1 MPIATVTRSVKYVQ
15 KGDPGKS
22 GRIPYPAG
30 EYNLWTTYICTDTV
44 TPYVLDGK
52 YYIMNKNT
60 SWVGQ
65 AMPSNINSP
74 QKDVA
79 VNGSNA
85 TWVLVEDYKAIFVEI
100 LMANFAKLASAVFL
114 GDYMFSQQ
122 GVDADGNP
130 TSNYEEFNAGTFT
143 PNLLLDFATG
153 LFEGN
158 TVKVNGGIFKNI
170 QSPNGSFKI
179 DEDGN
184 VEIIGKLLTS
194 INGTRIEIDPNS
206 KSIKMYNQDDNE
218 VGNISFV
225 TEVWNGKINYL
236 PRIKLNRY
244 LDDELISSSSIS
256 DSSIS
261 LMSQATR
268 GSDNMWEGLIN
279 PINGIY
285 FSKNGVTT
293 KHYGVE

>member
-100 LMANFAKLASAVFL
+100 LMARGLMLTVIRHRI
-114 GDYMFSQQ
+114 MR
-122 GVDADGNP
+122 
-130 TSNYEEFNAGTFT
+130 
-143 PNLLLDFATG
+143 NLMRGPSLP
-153 LFEGN
+153 
-158 TVKVNGGIFKNI
+158 IFFWI
-170 QSPNGSFKI
+170 
-179 DEDGN
+179 
-184 VEIIGKLLTS
+184 
-194 INGTRIEIDPNS
+194 
-206 KSIKMYNQDDNE
+206 
-218 VGNISFV
+218 
-225 TEVWNGKINYL
+225 L
-236 PRIKLNRY
+236 PRVYSRVIKWR
-244 LDDELISSSSIS
+244 
-256 DSSIS
+256 
-261 LMSQATR
+261 
-268 GSDNMWEGLIN
+268 
-279 PINGIY
+279 
-285 FSKNGVTT
+285 
-293 KHYGVE
+293 